1 MEYLVLL
8 FVSFLSAT
16 FIPMGSEAFF
26 IYYLSLDKSLL
37 LLLLAATIGNTLGS
51 GLNYWFGLKGEEYLV
66 RKRLLKENKIKKAKS
81 FFDRYGAYTLLFSWA
96 PLIGDAVTFIAGV
109 LKYDIKRFYLIVAFA
124 KFARY
129 LFVGFVYLYFK

>member
-26 IYYLSLDKSLL
+26 IYYLSLDISFLF
-37 LLLLAATIGNTLGS
+37 LLLAATLGNTLGS
-51 GLNYWFGLKGEEYLV
+51 GVNYWFGLKGEEYLV
-66 RKRLLKENKIKKAKS
+66 KKRFLKEKKLKKAKS
-81 FFDRYGAYTLLFSWA
+81 FFDRYGAFTLLFSWA
-96 PLIGDAVTFIAGV
+96 PVFGDAFTFIAGV

-129 LFVGFVYLYFK
+129 LFVGIVYLYFR